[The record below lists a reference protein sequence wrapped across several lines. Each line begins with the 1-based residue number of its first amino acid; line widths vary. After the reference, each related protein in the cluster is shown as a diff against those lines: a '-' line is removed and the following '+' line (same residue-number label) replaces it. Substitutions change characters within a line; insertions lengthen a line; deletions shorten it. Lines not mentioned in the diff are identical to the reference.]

1 MEVTGGARQSTR
13 CRSTGP
19 VRDVGRGLGCQFLFI
34 KIRLEGLSPPQ
45 VVLGRLLTG
54 SAALVTASLV
64 SGQRPPREPTVWA
77 HLAMMSVLPQG
88 WSSGVERAVWLVKP
102 RADRHEAVVPLK
114 YLGLLE

>member
-1 MEVTGGARQSTR
+1 MEVAGGARQSTR

-34 KIRLEGLSPPQ
+34 KIGLEGLSPPQ

-77 HLAMMSVLPQG
+77 HLAMMSVLLHMA
-88 WSSGVERAVWLVKP
+88 SFLFCLLYTSDA
-102 RADRHEAVVPLK
+102 ADDLLCVD
-114 YLGLLE
+114 LG